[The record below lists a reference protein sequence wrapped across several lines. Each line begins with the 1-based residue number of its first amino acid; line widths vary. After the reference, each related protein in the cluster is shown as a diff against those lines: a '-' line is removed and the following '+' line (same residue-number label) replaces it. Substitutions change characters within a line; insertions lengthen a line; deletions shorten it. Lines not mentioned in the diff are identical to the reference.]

1 MKKIFFYILLLI
13 MFSKT
18 IYSDE
23 SLNQIKQQL
32 RSIEKNISDLQ
43 KDLYSN
49 NDNDNNKVDNKNIS
63 EITVFD
69 MRIRDIE
76 KELQG
81 INLNYENLVFDIEKI
96 QQTLEELSINLN
108 NILLSQSSNKNQI
121 ETETTNNLNKPLDKE
136 NNTLGSITIG
146 SEDLSDISNNENNL
160 QEKKKYVS
168 VDEQYQEA
176 FDLLRSQKF
185 DQAEEYLKIF
195 ILDHPNNNLSG
206 SASYWLGEIYL
217 LKKEF
222 REAALIFAESYQKY
236 PESVKAPESLYK
248 LADSLI
254 NIEKINEAC
263 DTLNQFILKFPQ
275 NRLVNKI
282 NLKKDE
288 IKCN

>member
-1 MKKIFFYILLLI
+1 MKLL
-13 MFSKT
+13 
-18 IYSDE
+18 E
-23 SLNQIKQQL
+23 
-32 RSIEKNISDLQ
+32 Q
-43 KDLYSN
+43 KS
-49 NDNDNNKVDNKNIS
+49 
-63 EITVFD
+63 
-69 MRIRDIE
+69 
-76 KELQG
+76 
-81 INLNYENLVFDIEKI
+81 
-96 QQTLEELSINLN
+96 
-108 NILLSQSSNKNQI
+108 
-121 ETETTNNLNKPLDKE
+121 
-136 NNTLGSITIG
+136 
-146 SEDLSDISNNENNL
+146 L